1 MGVRVPRRA
10 DGAVGQTVR
19 GPDVADLLGWLEAFG
34 LFSGVAR
41 SAPVY
46 AATSAGHIAGIALL
60 AGPVLLVDLRLAGW
74 LSALDGPALR
84 VLRAAAALG
93 AAATLA
99 TGALLYAARPFEYA
113 GNAAM
118 QAKLLVVALA
128 LANALAFEWAARRD
142 APASR
147 PGHPYA
153 RAAGLASLLL
163 WPLALVLGRW
173 VAFV

>member
-1 MGVRVPRRA
+1 MTA
-10 DGAVGQTVR
+10 
-19 GPDVADLLGWLEAFG
+19 ADLLRALEAFG
-34 LFSGVAR
+34 LLSGVAR

-46 AATSAGHIAGIALL
+46 AAVSAGHIAGIALL
-60 AGPVLLVDLRLAGW
+60 AGPVLLVDLRLSGW
-74 LSALDGPALR
+74 LRALDGPALR

-93 AAATLA
+93 AALTLG
-99 TGALLYAARPFEYA
+99 TGALLYTARPFEYA

-142 APASR
+142 APTSR

-153 RAAGLASLLL
+153 RAAGLVSLLL

-173 VAFV
+173 VAFT